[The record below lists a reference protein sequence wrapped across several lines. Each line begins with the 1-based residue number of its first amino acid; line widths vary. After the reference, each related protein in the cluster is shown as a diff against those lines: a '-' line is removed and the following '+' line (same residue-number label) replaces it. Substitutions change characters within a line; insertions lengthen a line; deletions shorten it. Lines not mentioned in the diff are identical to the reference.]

1 MCPTE
6 YVIIN
11 HRGKEYTAAKLIAP
25 KGQMKWYILLTCVK
39 IQLHLYA
46 TLKTI
51 NGNEVSHT
59 DILYFIETC
68 PSNFFILFVGI

>member
-1 MCPTE
+1 MCAWNHNYMCPTE

-11 HRGKEYTAAKLIAP
+11 HGGKEYTAAKLIAP

-39 IQLHLYA
+39 IQLDLYA

-51 NGNEVSHT
+51 NRKEVSDT
-59 DILYFIETC
+59 
-68 PSNFFILFVGI
+68 NFLLKHYLS